1 MTHLEL
7 TMTTQDPLL
16 FYSCD
21 TMLVRHFLASSVR
34 PLYDSIRYKCRHSLL
49 PRLDRGQVM

>member
-16 FYSCD
+16 FYSRD
-21 TMLVRHFLASSVR
+21 TILARHFLASSRVR
-34 PLYDSIRYKCRHSLL
+34 SLYDSIRYKLEYYD
-49 PRLDRGQVM
+49 PVT

>member
-16 FYSCD
+16 FYSRD
-21 TMLVRHFLASSVR
+21 TMLVRHFLASTSVR
-34 PLYDSIRYKCRHSLL
+34 PLYDSIRYKLEYEHD
-49 PRLDRGQVM
+49 PVT